1 MATSFINAV
10 ARDVGTTE
18 VVIYTV
24 PAQTK
29 AILIGCNLAN
39 KTGGILPVDLILRKS
54 TGDSYIVRG
63 MRVGNGENS
72 EVMRGNK
79 LVLQANDALVTK
91 SGLDNSFDVIASI
104 LTGVS

>member
-10 ARDVGTTE
+10 ARQVGTQA
-18 VVIYTV
+18 VVVYTV

-39 KTGGILPVDLILRKS
+39 ITGGIVPVNLVLRKAS
-54 TGDSYIVRG
+54 GDSFIVKA
-63 MRVGNGENS
+63 MRVGNGENA

-79 LVLQANDALVTK
+79 LVMQAGDALVAT
-91 SGLDNSFDVIASI
+91 SALDGSLDVIASI
-104 LTGVS
+104 LTGVT

>member
-39 KTGGILPVDLILRKS
+39 KTGSILPVDLILRKS
-54 TGDSYIVRG
+54 AGDSYVVRG
-63 MRVGNGENS
+63 MRVANGENA

-79 LVLQANDALVTK
+79 LVLQSGDALVSK
-91 SGLDNSFDVIASI
+91 SGLDNGFDVIASI
-104 LTGVS
+104 LIGVT